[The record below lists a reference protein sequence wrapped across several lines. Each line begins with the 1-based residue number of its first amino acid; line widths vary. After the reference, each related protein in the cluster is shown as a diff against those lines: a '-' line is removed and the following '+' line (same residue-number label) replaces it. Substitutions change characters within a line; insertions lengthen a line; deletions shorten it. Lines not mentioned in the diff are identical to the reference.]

1 MRERE
6 RVETKSV
13 SEIMKMTE
21 SVRES
26 GKRVG
31 QIMIDILRKE

>member
-1 MRERE
+1 M
-6 RVETKSV
+6 

-21 SVRES
+21 RVRES